1 MSMEQYKQT
10 SHQNV
15 ATPLGFYT
23 GGMHCGLKYKRSD
36 FGMIYSDVPA
46 SVAGMFTTNAL
57 QAAPLQVTK
66 QVVYKT
72 KYMQG
77 IIVNSANANACTG
90 KQGIENA
97 KEMQRLMAERFD
109 IDPSL
114 VGVAST
120 GVIGEQLR
128 MEPIYK
134 GVEELRLG
142 RTQQHAIE
150 FSQAILTTDT
160 ITKTASYQI
169 PIDGKTVTISG
180 AAKGSGMIEPNMATM
195 LAFITTDAQIDPT
208 TLQKALRIVT
218 DQTFNCITVDGDT
231 STNDTVLVLA
241 NGLAGND
248 SLTEEH
254 PDWSLFL
261 SALRAISEDLAKMI
275 AKDGEGATKLI
286 EVNVKEASSVK
297 EARQVAKTVV
307 GSPLVKTAMFGKDGN
322 WGRIIAAVGYSGV
335 SLNMQRVKITIGD
348 IVVLEDGEP
357 KDYDE
362 DALQMILE
370 EPNIFI
376 DIELGNGRSSGTA
389 WGCDLTYEY
398 ININASYRS

>member
-1 MSMEQYKQT
+1 MNIQQYKQT

-15 ATPLGFYT
+15 ATPLGYST

-36 FGMIYSDVPA
+36 FGMIYSEVPA

-66 QVVYKT
+66 KVVYET
-72 KYMQG
+72 KYMQA

-97 KEMQRLMAERFD
+97 KEMQRLTAERFD
-109 IDPSL
+109 IDPQL

-128 MEPIYK
+128 MEPIHK
-134 GVEELRLG
+134 GVEQLRLG
-142 RTQQHAIE
+142 RTQQHAIQ

-169 PIDGKTVTISG
+169 PIDGKVVTISG

-195 LAFITTDAQIDPT
+195 LAFITTDAAIDPT

-218 DQTFNCITVDGDT
+218 DETFNCITVDGDT
-231 STNDTVLVLA
+231 STNDTVLLMA
-241 NGLAGND
+241 NGLAGNL
-248 SLTEEH
+248 SLTEHH
-254 PDWSLFL
+254 PDWTLFL
-261 SALRAISEDLAKMI
+261 STLRAIAEDLAKMI

-286 EVNVKEASSVK
+286 EVNVTNASSVK

-335 SLNMQRVKITIGD
+335 SLNIQRVKITIGD
-348 IVVLEDGEP
+348 IVVLQNGEP
-357 KDYDE
+357 ELYE
-362 DALQMILE
+362 EEALQAILE
-370 EPNIFI
+370 EPNIYI